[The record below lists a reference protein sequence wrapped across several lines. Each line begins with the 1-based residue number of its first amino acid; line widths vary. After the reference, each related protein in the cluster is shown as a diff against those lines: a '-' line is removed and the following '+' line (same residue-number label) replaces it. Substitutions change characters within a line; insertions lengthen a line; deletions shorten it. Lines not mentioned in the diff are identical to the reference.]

1 MGTEWSKIRPG
12 VSADLFDVLSWTKR
26 ADDEWIHEQ
35 NIKPSVNRSTRFAAF
50 TADWAQG
57 MVKWLHLVDLWPLH
71 KPVPITQFPHS
82 PTPSYQQGDQWRERL
97 RIGARSFAFLRSGEL
112 TRSRPPI
119 TTPADERA
127 VKERKER
134 EKKKERKDTFQRVW
148 MAAAVRSKLSFDRN
162 FKDEV
167 KSHIR
172 KKAQFLLLSQRF
184 LSFSVLEFR
193 DFTSSILIFSS
204 ISMWAKCV
212 CALNASLQ

>member
-1 MGTEWSKIRPG
+1 MWVLNGQRSVLGCPLTCLTSCSGPNVQMMNEFMSKTLNLQSIE
-12 VSADLFDVLSWTKR
+12 AQDL
-26 ADDEWIHEQ
+26 Q
-35 NIKPSVNRSTRFAAF
+35 PSQLIELR
-50 TADWAQG
+50 G
-57 MVKWLHLVDLWPLH
+57 WLNGCILLTSDPSINQY
-71 KPVPITQFPHS
+71 PSPHS

-148 MAAAVRSKLSFDRN
+148 TAAAVRSKLSFDRN

-172 KKAQFLLLSQRF
+172 KKAQFQLLSQRF
-184 LSFSVLEFR
+184 LNFSVLEFR

-204 ISMWAKCV
+204 ISM
-212 CALNASLQ
+212 